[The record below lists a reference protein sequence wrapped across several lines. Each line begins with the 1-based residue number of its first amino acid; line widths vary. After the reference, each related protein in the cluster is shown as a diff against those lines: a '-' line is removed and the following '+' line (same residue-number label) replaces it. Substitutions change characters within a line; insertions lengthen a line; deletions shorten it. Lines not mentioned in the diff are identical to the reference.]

1 VNLSSR
7 APIVVPMKL
16 AGAQTIATVTV
27 TGRLDDALERVGFN
41 QRKHFGGAKFMG
53 PTDIEA
59 RHAQLF
65 TDLLQTI
72 PGLRVDDGGTGRTV
86 MWVRGGQGG
95 CVNFF
100 QDRAP
105 FQSMRAGDIDD
116 TFKVAEVGAMEVY
129 TGSDDTPAE
138 FKVAGKTCATVVVW
152 TRAKLQK
159 S

>member
-1 VNLSSR
+1 
-7 APIVVPMKL
+7 
-16 AGAQTIATVTV
+16 
-27 TGRLDDALERVGFN
+27 
-41 QRKHFGGAKFMG
+41 
-53 PTDIEA
+53 
-59 RHAQLF
+59 
-65 TDLLQTI
+65 
-72 PGLRVDDGGTGRTV
+72 

-116 TFKVAEVGAMEVY
+116 TFKVAEIGAMEVY